1 VFDLVQSSRPTPYKV
16 RIGGKSIPAEGWRK
30 AIAAMAADSALA
42 TARTAGYNPL
52 NMNGELIAGMLLV
65 LVVLV
70 IMTVLV
76 FVSRARVE
84 KVHREG
90 PPSPRA
96 RSRAA
101 RRG

>member
-1 VFDLVQSSRPTPYKV
+1 
-16 RIGGKSIPAEGWRK
+16 
-30 AIAAMAADSALA
+30 MAADSALA
-42 TARTAGYNPL
+42 TARAAGYNPL

-70 IMTVLV
+70 VMTVLV

-90 PPSPRA
+90 PSSPRA
-96 RSRAA
+96 RFRAA